1 MVHNPITQEIR
12 RIRHELAARFDND
25 LDRIVD
31 DLQRQQ
37 RESGRA
43 YIRLPKREPR
53 PDRPTNPAP
62 LPSGDTIVSSSTPS
76 TPAAG

>member
-1 MVHNPITQEIR
+1 MVHNPITEEIR

-37 RESGRA
+37 RESGRE

-53 PDRPTNPAP
+53 PDR
-62 LPSGDTIVSSSTPS
+62 SIDERCGTPERQCDHS
-76 TPAAG
+76 